1 MRQKI
6 AGYSIRTLILLFLVF
21 ISGITLAAPA
31 APVAVWH
38 FDETEWTGVSA
49 DVLDSSGNNYHGRA
63 FGSATPVEGK
73 ICNAADL
80 SEDSVND
87 YIKLDKTAMDQ
98 IGDVTISVWA
108 KTSHSGAAAILSGA
122 VPGSHNHFLWFF
134 PWAGKF
140 QSHLKD
146 QALPATNI
154 TSIADDEWHHLV
166 WRREGTENCLF
177 VDGVQAGSCVSGTG
191 DILSLSNGVMILGQE
206 QDSVGGN
213 FDINQEWEGL
223 LDELLIFKQ
232 ALNDADIQSIYTE
245 QNAGNNWDGTDHSCN
260 TVCPVN
266 SAGETLFEDNFDD
279 GDYAGWNVNLFRSK
293 GCGWMVTNGA
303 LKEQRNSC
311 HGFLGNHLNSSNSD
325 LQSYTIQT
333 DIDANISGANNG
345 VGIIFAHTDNNNY
358 YMVRWRNYGTA
369 YAGVNGDWA
378 GRHRDFELL
387 KVVNGSTTVLDRRDN
402 IALPE
407 TFTLSVVVDETGGI
421 DVWVDC
427 DTTVYTLHA
436 AGEHPAIKTFGLY
449 SYDNDSS
456 VIYDNVKVMGST
468 PSLPEPVG
476 LWQFEEAV
484 WTGATTDV
492 LDSSNSQLHGTAKHG
507 ADPEGTDPAIPGVAG
522 TCQYAKIKP
531 HLGSNE
537 YIDLGAAPEINQ
549 LSDAITIAGWIK
561 VNNLSHYNYIFSNS
575 RDCCGTYKGVELK
588 VNNNNKA
595 VFGLWDADEALNRLT
610 SAATINLN
618 QWYHIA
624 ATFDGV
630 TMKIYIDGV
639 LSGSRPQNKKI
650 GTPASYDAVIGA
662 LGHRPYIYSL
672 NGYLDEVAIYDKALT
687 AKQILS
693 LKNQVHAC
701 VAPALDHFKISHDT
715 AGIFCAA
722 NETVLLSAIDSAGDT
737 FTSYTGTVTLDT
749 QSGSGNWIATTGDGI
764 LTDSVADD
772 GLASYTFAASDQGVV
787 AFTLSYKEGP
797 ETFNIDAYDGSIR
810 DDDTDGDYTYSASG
824 FLVTANPVTNP
835 PSSDP
840 LPNQIAGQGFAV
852 YLTAYGTTATDPVCG
867 VIESYTG
874 SKSLRLWGQYRNPWS
889 GSISP
894 QINGTSI
901 PMGSY
906 SHRQNIQFTDG
917 KASLTANYRDAGK
930 IRLRAYDLSE
940 ADVISGVTNDFVV
953 RPADFE
959 FTAVT
964 RQADNFANPAAA
976 TASGPQFIGAGQ
988 NMAVTVTAVDVDGN
1002 PTPNFG
1008 QESTPES
1015 IGLTHALVLPAGGAT
1030 GNLSGSLSNQNDGSF
1045 TGNVNWS
1052 EVGIISLTAAVAD
1065 SDYLGAG
1072 NITKILPHIGR
1083 FVPDRFALSAL
1094 NGGAFADACLAGSF
1108 TYIGQPFGYQIKP
1121 SLIITAQN
1129 NTGGTTLNYT
1139 GAFAA
1144 LSQSSVSVGAVTAD
1158 NSKQG
1163 SEGTAMLVTQAAD
1176 TAGRTLSSTAN
1187 GVFLFTLG
1195 ADQYSYDKDSNALV
1209 GAFNA
1214 DINLVINAVNDGEV
1228 TTSISSGNTLSPP
1241 STQLVYGRIKAESGH
1256 GSELSNLVLPVDIQI
1271 YDEGIGGFV
1280 IHSLD
1285 TCTVTPTAVLTDV
1298 DGSLDSSSLSSS
1310 FSGPS
1315 GGRFLYTINA
1325 PGAGQTGSAS
1335 INYSVPF
1342 YLQYPWQGITA
1353 SNPSAIA
1360 TFGIYSG
1367 NPVIIFR
1374 RDIY

>member
-6 AGYSIRTLILLFLVF
+6 AGDSLRPLILLFLVF
-21 ISGITLAAPA
+21 ASGITLAAPA

-38 FDETEWTGVSA
+38 FDETEWAGVSA
-49 DVLDSSGNNYHGRA
+49 DVLDSSGNDYHGTA
-63 FGSATPVEGK
+63 FGSATPVKGK
-73 ICNAADL
+73 ICNAVDL

-87 YIKLDKTAMDQ
+87 YIKLDEAAMDQ

-108 KTSHSGAAAILSGA
+108 KTSHTGAAAILSGA
-122 VPGSHNHFLWFF
+122 VSGSLNQFLWFF
-134 PWAGKF
+134 PNATKF
-140 QSHLKD
+140 QSYLKD
-146 QALPATNI
+146 QALPATRI
-154 TSIADDEWHHLV
+154 SSIADDDWHHLV
-166 WRREGTENCLF
+166 WRRKGKENCLF

-213 FDINQEWEGL
+213 FDINQDWEGL

-245 QNAGNNWDGTDHSCN
+245 QNAGNNWDGSAQSCN
-260 TVCPVN
+260 TACPVN
-266 SAGETLFEDNFDD
+266 TAGETLFEDNFDD
-279 GDYAGWNVNLFRSK
+279 GDYAGWDVNLFGAG
-293 GCGWMVTNGA
+293 GCGWAVTNGE
-303 LKEQRNSC
+303 LKERRDRC

-345 VGIIFAHTDNNNY
+345 VGIIFGHSDNNNY
-358 YMVRWRNYGTA
+358 YMVRWINYGTA
-369 YAGVNGDWA
+369 YAGADGSW
-378 GRHRDFELL
+378 GSTHRDFELI
-387 KVVNGSTTVLDRRDN
+387 KVVNGSRTVLDSRPN

-407 TFTLSVVVDETGGI
+407 TFTLSVVVDDSGGI

-436 AGEHPAIKTFGLY
+436 DGEHPAIKTFGLY
-449 SYDNDSS
+449 SYDNDTGI
-456 VIYDNVKVMGST
+456 IYDNVKVMGST

-484 WTGATTDV
+484 WTGTTADV

-522 TCQYAKIKP
+522 TCQYAKITP
-531 HLGSNE
+531 HIGPDE

-561 VNNLSHYNYIFSNS
+561 VNNRSHYNYIFSNS
-575 RDCCGTYKGVELK
+575 RDCCGTYKGVELR
-588 VNNNNKA
+588 VANNKA
-595 VFGLWDADEALNRLT
+595 VFGLWGADERLNRLA

-630 TMKIYIDGV
+630 TMKIYVDGV
-639 LSGSRPQNKKI
+639 LSGSRAQNKKI
-650 GTPASYDAVIGA
+650 GTPASFDAAIGA
-662 LGHRPYIYSL
+662 LGFNPAIYSL
-672 NGYLDEVAIYDKALT
+672 NGYLDEVAVYDKALT
-687 AKQILS
+687 ATQILS

-701 VAPALDHFKISHDT
+701 VAPALDHFKVSHDT

-722 NETVLLSAIDSAGDT
+722 NETVLLSAIDGAGDT

-749 QSGSGNWIATTGDGI
+749 QNGNGNWIATTGDGI
-764 LTDSVADD
+764 LMDSVADD

-797 ETFNIDAYDGSIR
+797 ETFNIDAYDGRIR

-840 LPNQIAGQGFAV
+840 LANQTAGQDFAV

-894 QINGTSI
+894 QINGASI
-901 PMGSY
+901 SMGGS
-906 SHRQNIQFTDG
+906 SHRQNVQFTDG

-930 IRLRAYDLSE
+930 IRLRAYDFSG
-940 ADVISGVTNDFVV
+940 ADTMSAVSNDFVV
-953 RPADFE
+953 SPADFE
-959 FTAVT
+959 FSTIT

-976 TASGPQFIGAGQ
+976 TASGPKFIGAGQ

-1015 IGLTHALVLPAGGAT
+1015 IGLTHALVLPAGGAA

-1045 TGNVNWS
+1045 TGNISWS

-1065 SDYLGAG
+1065 GGYLGAG

-1108 TYIGQPFGYQIKP
+1108 TYIGQPFGYQTRP
-1121 SLIITAQN
+1121 SLTITAQN
-1129 NTGGTTLNYT
+1129 SNGETTQNYS

-1144 LSQSSVSVGAVTAD
+1144 LAQSGVSVTAVTAD
-1158 NSKQG
+1158 GSKQG
-1163 SEGTAMLVTQAAD
+1163 SENTLMLVSQTAD
-1176 TAGRTLSSTAN
+1176 LAGRILSSTAN

-1195 ADQYSYDKDSNALV
+1195 ADQYSYDKDTNALV
-1209 GAFNA
+1209 GAFNV
-1214 DINLVINAVNDGEV
+1214 DIDLSINTVSDGEV
-1228 TTSISSGNTLSPP
+1228 TTSISSGNTLSPT

-1256 GSELSNLVLPVDIQI
+1256 GSELSNLVLPIDIQI

-1280 IHSLD
+1280 THSVD
-1285 TCTVTPTAVLTDV
+1285 ACTATPTMVLADV
-1298 DGSLDSSSLSSS
+1298 DGSLNSSSLTTSI
-1310 FSGPS
+1310 SGPS
-1315 GGRFLYTINA
+1315 AGQFLYTINA

-1342 YLQYPWQGITA
+1342 YLQYPWQGLTA